1 MNQSD
6 CPSASPRASARRRI
20 GGLALLSA
28 LALLLLAGPAG
39 SQDGPDPAGDKPGAA
54 KDDAVTT
61 ADFAPQ
67 WKVGQSWTVET
78 FVPDLREAVT
88 GRPEETRPEIP
99 GFPRLRG
106 GVPEGFKRGTVFTV
120 TVTRNDATISDDK
133 VIAPK
138 PKDKLDED
146 EKSADEK
153 ARAEPKETYWEVVV
167 TAKSG
172 KARSAKLYFATADL
186 ALGEIVYTLGGK
198 KTTRVACYGTCSFD
212 LADSRVFGFPFDWPD
227 LVAATKTDA
236 ELKVGR
242 REVAQTVTRHE
253 PKDGETTPAR
263 ATVALTEK
271 RKKGPP
277 TSCRTEWQV
286 GSPWW
291 HSYTGPGLCARL
303 VKSGG
308 K

>member
-133 VIAPK
+133 VIAYLAK
-138 PKDKLDED
+138 IYGL
-146 EKSADEK
+146 SAEQIGPTVK
-153 ARAEPKETYWEVVV
+153 AWLSTLPDVPHPHSTAV
-167 TAKSG
+167 TPG
-172 KARSAKLYFATADL
+172 
-186 ALGEIVYTLGGK
+186 
-198 KTTRVACYGTCSFD
+198 
-212 LADSRVFGFPFDWPD
+212 
-227 LVAATKTDA
+227 
-236 ELKVGR
+236 
-242 REVAQTVTRHE
+242 
-253 PKDGETTPAR
+253 PAIS
-263 ATVALTEK
+263 V
-271 RKKGPP
+271 
-277 TSCRTEWQV
+277 CMC
-286 GSPWW
+286 
-291 HSYTGPGLCARL
+291 H
-303 VKSGG
+303 
-308 K
+308 